1 MNVESSM
8 LRDAKE
14 LIVWASKIEARVDV
28 EIHEDLPDSAQM
40 EALGRLH
47 PDLEAL
53 YKDHSGL
60 HVYWELSSE
69 CWGRLW
75 ILTPDE
81 QLSQASNYWDDC
93 SDDEVIET
101 AIRKHSDPDIWLPI
115 ARSLVPFFD
124 YGNGDTLC
132 VSQLDR
138 KVYSQ
143 EHEEGEL
150 IAVCDNLIDFYRGWS
165 SVRYAEPRCGWRDV
179 GLLGFS
185 EQLFELP
192 DEPADLNHLDLKD
205 ILLRTTRK
213 LTAHEV
219 RQFESYFPTHTNL
232 IQLKKHLESGNEI
245 TLVRWKR
252 EDKLG
257 EYLELLDLIDA
268 QYRVVN
274 SYFGRGFADR

>member
-1 MNVESSM
+1 M

-28 EIHEDLPDSAQM
+28 EIHADPPDSAQM

-47 PDLEAL
+47 PDLAAL
-53 YKDHSGL
+53 YNDHSGL
-60 HVYWELSSE
+60 HVHWELSSE

-81 QLSQASNYWDDC
+81 QLREASNAWEYW

-101 AIRKHSDPDIWLPI
+101 VIRKHSDPNTWLPI
-115 ARSLVPFFD
+115 ARSLVPFYD
-124 YGNGDTLC
+124 YANGDTLC

-150 IAVCDNLIDFYRGWS
+150 IAVCDSLVDFYRGWS
-165 SVRYAEPRCGWRDV
+165 SVRYAKPRHGWRDV
-179 GLLGFS
+179 GLLGCFS

-219 RQFESYFPTHTNL
+219 RRFESYFPTHTNL

-252 EDKLG
+252 EDKLC
-257 EYLELLDLIDA
+257 EHLELLDLIDA

-274 SYFGRGFADR
+274 SY